1 MLLLGNLDFEILLYN
16 LYNFLGGGPLSG
28 SPGCYQNLSLIR
40 LTTELIKQHFY
51 GKPDNQKWIIVDMG
65 VTFADDTIPGIDL
78 IYPDPGFIIDK
89 KEDLLGI
96 ILTHAHED
104 HIGAIAHIW
113 PKLKCKIYATP
124 FTAVLINEKF
134 KEKKIDIS
142 KELKIVQLNS
152 TLDLDP
158 FKIEFVTLTH
168 SILEPNGL
176 KIETPVGNILHTGD
190 WKCDPDPLIGENINS
205 KRLKEIGD
213 EGVLAMICDSTNV
226 FSAGRA
232 GSELDV
238 RNNLLK
244 VMQRLNKRIIITS
257 FASNV
262 ARMETA
268 FYCAEKTGRQIA
280 LVGRSMHRIYK
291 AARQCGY
298 LNNVIEPLD
307 ARDVKNIAREKI
319 VYLCTGS
326 QGEPMGAMNRIANY
340 IHPDVF
346 IERGDTV
353 IFSSKIIPG
362 NEKKLYKLHNQL
374 VKEGIEVISE
384 ENEYIHVSGHPNR
397 EDLKDMYNWIKP
409 KCVIPVHGEHR
420 HMIEH
425 INFAKEMQVPYP
437 VKVENGDIVRIY
449 PGNKPEVF
457 DKAPSGKLYVD
468 GNISVEEDSQSIKE
482 RKNLS
487 ANGFIEAT
495 ILITPKGNIHNRPL
509 LTFRGLPI
517 YEKEEFLYELEDE
530 IEKTTRS
537 FSLNNKKQETNLID
551 ALKTTCRKFTKEKTG
566 KRPLTNINLVRI

>member
-1 MLLLGNLDFEILLYN
+1 MKEELIFCP
-16 LYNFLGGGPLSG
+16 LGGSG
-28 SPGCYQNLSLIR
+28 EIGMNMNL
-40 LTTELIKQHFY
+40 FAY
-51 GKPDNQKWIIVDMG
+51 GKPENQKWIIVDIG

-104 HIGAIAHIW
+104 HIGAIAQIW

-397 EDLKDMYNWIKP
+397 EDLKDMYSWIKP

>member
-1 MLLLGNLDFEILLYN
+1 MKEELIFCP
-16 LYNFLGGGPLSG
+16 LGGSG
-28 SPGCYQNLSLIR
+28 EIGMNMNL
-40 LTTELIKQHFY
+40 FAY
-51 GKPDNQKWIIVDMG
+51 GKPDNQKWIIVDIG
-65 VTFADDTIPGIDL
+65 VTFADDSVPGIDL

-124 FTAVLINEKF
+124 FTSVLITEKF

-142 KELKIVQLNS
+142 GYLKIVELNS
-152 TLDLDP
+152 ILNLDP

-205 KRLKEIGD
+205 KRLKEIGK
-213 EGVLAMICDSTNV
+213 EGVITMICDSTNV

-238 RNNLLK
+238 RNNMLK
-244 VMQRLNKRIIITS
+244 VTERLNKRIIITS

-268 FYCAEKTGRQIA
+268 FYCAEKIGRQIA
-280 LVGRSMHRIYK
+280 LVGRSMHRIFK
-291 AARQCGY
+291 AAKQCGY

-307 ARDVKNIAREKI
+307 ARDVKNISRDKI

-340 IHPDVF
+340 THPDVF
-346 IERGDTV
+346 IERGDAV

-384 ENEYIHVSGHPNR
+384 ESEYIHVSGHPNR
-397 EDLKDMYNWIKP
+397 EDLRDMYNWIKP
-409 KCVIPVHGEHR
+409 KSVIPVHGEHR
-420 HMIEH
+420 HMLEH

-437 VKVENGDIVRIY
+437 IKVENGDIVRLY
-449 PGNKPEVF
+449 PGNKPEVY
-457 DKAPSGKLYVD
+457 DKAPSGRVYVD
-468 GNISVEEDSQSIKE
+468 GSISVEEDSHSIKE

-509 LTFRGLPI
+509 ITFRGLPI
-517 YEKEEFLYELEDE
+517 YEKEEFQNGLEDE
-530 IEKTTRS
+530 IDKTVKT

-551 ALKTTCRKFTKEKTG
+551 ALKSTCRKFTKQKTG
-566 KRPLTNINLVRI
+566 KRPLANINLVRI